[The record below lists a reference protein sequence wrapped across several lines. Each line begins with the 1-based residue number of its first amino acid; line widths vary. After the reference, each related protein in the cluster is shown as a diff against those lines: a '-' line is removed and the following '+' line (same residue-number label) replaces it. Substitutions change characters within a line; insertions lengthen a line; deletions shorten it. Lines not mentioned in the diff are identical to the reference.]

1 MNSKNTTEK
10 KSDKSLKTIF
20 LIAGGIAALG
30 GLLVATAIVQ
40 PKRPEGQATQIPE
53 TPPAIDTT
61 SLELES
67 LQKQTQTLTAN
78 LKKLYENQQNLQT
91 SLTAC
96 IQNLQNLQKESRENR
111 EYIAKLYQ
119 RILDMELQLQTVGGG
134 FNMKREKPTIPQD
147 AFPQSP

>member
-1 MNSKNTTEK
+1 MNNKITPEK
-10 KSDKSLKTIF
+10 KSDKSFKTIF
-20 LIAGGIAALG
+20 LIAGGIAILG
-30 GLLVATAIVQ
+30 GLLVATAAIQ
-40 PKRPEGQATQIPE
+40 PKRPEVKPTDPSE
-53 TPPAIDTT
+53 TPAGIDTT
-61 SLELES
+61 ALEVES

-78 LKKLYENQQNLQT
+78 LKKLYENQQNLQS

-119 RILDMELQLQTVGGG
+119 RILDIELQLQTVGGG

-147 AFPQSP
+147 EFPQSP